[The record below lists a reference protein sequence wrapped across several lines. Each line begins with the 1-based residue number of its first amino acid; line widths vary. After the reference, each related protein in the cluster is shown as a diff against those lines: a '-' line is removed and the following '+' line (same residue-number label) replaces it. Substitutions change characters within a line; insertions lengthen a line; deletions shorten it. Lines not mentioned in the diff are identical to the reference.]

1 MSSTPHLPNDPNTSN
16 LVIVEENVE
25 ESERPT
31 HEVLVAVTIV
41 PPNGAVVGTATEN
54 VDASTIPFPTAHM
67 NNNAAK
73 IVPTESSSIARI
85 GSSTTTTSSQQ
96 LQRPKPQQNRLY
108 SQSSFHAM
116 DFDCYDVNDC
126 YNYSLSA
133 AKEAREDNPSSST
146 SVAAGSS
153 TNESSMK
160 KKAHKDGTSPSKIS
174 KSSSS
179 NNIAVDV
186 QALFQPQLSSSH
198 QSSLFRSTS
207 SESIAMKQRLL
218 NDTSKRQQHH
228 SQQKIILG
236 ICAMDKKAQSQP
248 MKEILSRL
256 DTTGRLV

>member
-1 MSSTPHLPNDPNTSN
+1 MSSTPYLPNDPNTSN
-16 LVIVEENVE
+16 LVIVKENVE

-31 HEVLVAVTIV
+31 HEAVLVAVTI
-41 PPNGAVVGTATEN
+41 PPNGTVVGTATGN
-54 VDASTIPFPTAHM
+54 VDASTIPSPTTQI

-85 GSSTTTTSSQQ
+85 GSSTTTPSSQQ

-133 AKEAREDNPSSST
+133 AKAALEDNHPSSST
-146 SVAAGSS
+146 SVAAASS

-160 KKAHKDGTSPSKIS
+160 KKAHKDGISPSKIS

-179 NNIAVDV
+179 NNIAGDV
-186 QALFQPQLSSSH
+186 QALFQPQLS
-198 QSSLFRSTS
+198 SSLFRSTS